1 MGEGDG
7 RRFGNSVLD
16 ALQRGMNHVIIDC
29 REWHRLDLN
38 LLSALVR
45 CANAFANHGATL
57 EFANLSPEMRAIV
70 RELRL
75 QNRLRFWTDFER
87 ERSWRE
93 GRVRLLLLRP
103 SDRQITGD

>member
-1 MGEGDG
+1 MAMAMSALLSEQHFAIAPNLNEGDG

-16 ALQRGMNHVIIDC
+16 ALERGMNHVIIDC
-29 REWHRLDLN
+29 REWHRLDLT

-45 CANAFANHGATL
+45 CANAFARHGATL

-75 QNRLRFWTDFER
+75 QSRLRVLD
-87 ERSWRE
+87 
-93 GRVRLLLLRP
+93 
-103 SDRQITGD
+103 